1 MVTIIPFFIRNR
13 NGSPVINHHH
23 KFKKLSL
30 GEKSLSPAQSERE
43 AFNQK
48 LAIKKRWSM
57 KFGFLIVPR
66 WSTRES
72 VELYEIAERMGFEYG
87 WLADYANSR
96 SLYPILTAIALST
109 KKMKIGPCVT
119 NPFTRHPAITAT
131 SIATL
136 DELSGGR
143 ALLGIA
149 AGDEALL
156 HSLGIERKSPYDSLK
171 EAIEIIRKIMAGEK
185 VNYQG
190 KTFKIED
197 FSLFYKPER
206 VAPVYIGARGK
217 RLLKLAGEIGD
228 GVLLDLS
235 HPLEI
240 EMALEQVKKGLR
252 EKGRKIEEFD
262 FAACPIFSVDSDA
275 EKAKDPVRWMAA
287 LIASNASPDLLERHD
302 ISQESAMRVRDA
314 LFREGLEKGAALT
327 TDEMLEAFSIAG
339 DIDYCIEKLEML
351 KKTGLTQI
359 ILANVDFVHENV
371 KKQLELIGEEIL
383 PRFL

>member
-1 MVTIIPFFIRNR
+1 
-13 NGSPVINHHH
+13 
-23 KFKKLSL
+23 
-30 GEKSLSPAQSERE
+30 
-43 AFNQK
+43 
-48 LAIKKRWSM
+48 M

-190 KTFKIED
+190 KAFKIED

-240 EMALEQVKKGLR
+240 EMALEQVKKGLS